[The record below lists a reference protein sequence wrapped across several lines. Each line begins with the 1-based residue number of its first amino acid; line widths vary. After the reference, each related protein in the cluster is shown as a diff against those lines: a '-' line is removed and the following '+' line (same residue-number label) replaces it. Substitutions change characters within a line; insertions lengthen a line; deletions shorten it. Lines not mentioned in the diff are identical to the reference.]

1 MFYIST
7 YLPRIGKTAKLKEFT
22 NRDYF
27 SLSKFYHNKDTKGIV
42 NFFNNKLQ
50 DLIINNEI
58 YCELTCVEKFI
69 IWLDLYYN
77 CLHENVSLFSK
88 SINDHINIKI
98 TELIDNVNNLY
109 QVEEKDITTDN
120 IVITL
125 NTPFSLYIDNTDD
138 IFSNIIYSIKSD
150 DKVYYFQNFTQEEKN
165 LFLSSLPVDL
175 FDTIIDYYKSL
186 NKETF
191 DILPQ
196 SERISFE
203 PIELSATNGA
213 MFAFLKSIFDTELRT
228 HYSNALFFTKQL
240 NGNLDSYYE
249 MTYKDFIALYKIFES
264 NMKAE
269 KKDLNTPIE

>member
-42 NFFNNKLQ
+42 DFFNNKLQ
-50 DLIINNEI
+50 DLIINKEL
-58 YCELTCVEKFI
+58 YCELTCVEKFT

-77 CLHENVSLFSK
+77 CLHENISLFSK

-98 TELIDNVNNLY
+98 TELINNVNNLY
-109 QVEEKDITTDN
+109 QVEERDITVGN

-175 FDTIIDYYKSL
+175 FDTIINYYKSL

-196 SERISFE
+196 SERISFD

-240 NGNLDSYYE
+240 NGNLDSYYD

-269 KKDLNTPIE
+269 RKDLNMPAE

>member
-22 NRDYF
+22 NRDYLA
-27 SLSKFYHNKDTKGIV
+27 LSKFYHNKNTKGIID
-42 NFFNNKLQ
+42 FFNNKLQ
-50 DLIINNEI
+50 DLIINKEI

-69 IWLDLYYN
+69 IWLDLYYS
-77 CLHENVSLFSK
+77 CLHENISLFSK

-98 TELIDNVNNLY
+98 TELINNVNNLF
-109 QVEEKDITTDN
+109 QIDERDIN
-120 IVITL
+120 INNITITL

-138 IFSNIIYSIKSD
+138 IFSNIIYSITSE
-150 DKVYYFQNFTQEEKN
+150 DKLYYFQNFTQEEKN

-186 NKETF
+186 NTDTF

-213 MFAFLKSIFDTELRT
+213 MFAFLKSIFDTELRS

-240 NGNLDSYYE
+240 NGNLDSYYD

-264 NMKAE
+264 NMKSE
-269 KKDLNTPIE
+269 RKDLNMPIE

>member
-7 YLPRIGKTAKLKEFT
+7 YLPRIGKTSKIKEFT

-27 SLSKFYHNKDTKGIV
+27 SLSKLYHNKDTKGIV
-42 NFFNNKLQ
+42 DFFNNKLQ
-50 DLIINNEI
+50 DLIINQEI

-109 QVEEKDITTDN
+109 QVEEKDITTGN
-120 IVITL
+120 IIITL

-138 IFSNIIYSIKSD
+138 IFSNVIYSIKSD

-213 MFAFLKSIFDTELRT
+213 MFAFLKSIFDTELRN

-240 NGNLDSYYE
+240 NGNLDSYYD

-264 NMKAE
+264 TTKSE
-269 KKDLNTPIE
+269 KKDLNIHI

>member
-7 YLPRIGKTAKLKEFT
+7 YLPRIGKTAKIKEFT

-27 SLSKFYHNKDTKGIV
+27 SLSKFYHSKDTKGIV
-42 NFFNNKLQ
+42 DFFNNKLQ
-50 DLIINNEI
+50 DLIINQEI

-98 TELIDNVNNLY
+98 TELINNVNNLY
-109 QVEEKDITTDN
+109 QVEEKDITSGG

-125 NTPFSLYIDNTDD
+125 NTPFSLYVDNTDD
-138 IFSNIIYSIKSD
+138 IFSNVIYSIKSD

-213 MFAFLKSIFDTELRT
+213 MFAFLKSIFDTELRN

-240 NGNLDSYYE
+240 NGNLDSYYD

-264 NMKAE
+264 TTKSE
-269 KKDLNTPIE
+269 KKDLNTHI

>member
-7 YLPRIGKTAKLKEFT
+7 YLPRIGKTAKIKEFT

-27 SLSKFYHNKDTKGIV
+27 SLSKFYHNKDTEGIV
-42 NFFNNKLQ
+42 DFFNNKLQ

-98 TELIDNVNNLY
+98 TELINNVNNLY
-109 QVEEKDITTDN
+109 QVEEKDITTGN
-120 IVITL
+120 ITITL

-138 IFSNIIYSIKSD
+138 IFSNVIYSIKSD

-213 MFAFLKSIFDTELRT
+213 MFAFLKSIFDTELRN

-240 NGNLDSYYE
+240 NGNLDSYYD

-264 NMKAE
+264 TTKSE
-269 KKDLNTPIE
+269 KKDLNTHI

>member
-42 NFFNNKLQ
+42 DFFNNKLQ
-50 DLIINNEI
+50 DLIINKEL

-98 TELIDNVNNLY
+98 TELINNTNNLY
-109 QVEEKDITTDN
+109 QVEEKDITTGN
-120 IVITL
+120 IIITL

-175 FDTIIDYYKSL
+175 FDTILDYYKSL
-186 NKETF
+186 NNETF

-264 NMKAE
+264 NMKSE
-269 KKDLNTPIE
+269 KKDLNMPIE

>member
-27 SLSKFYHNKDTKGIV
+27 SLSKFYYNNDTKGILD
-42 NFFNNKLQ
+42 FFDTKLQ
-50 DLIINNEI
+50 DLIINKEI

-69 IWLDLYYN
+69 IWLHLYYN
-77 CLHENVSLFSK
+77 CLHENVSFFSI

-98 TELIDNVNNLY
+98 TDLINNINKLY
-109 QVEEKDITTDN
+109 QAEERN
-120 IVITL
+120 INTNDLTLTL
-125 NTPFSLYIDNTDD
+125 NAPFSLYVDNTDD
-138 IFSNIIYSIKSD
+138 IFSNVIYSIKSD
-150 DKVYYFQNFTQEEKN
+150 NKIYYFQNFTQEEKN

-175 FDTIIDYYKSL
+175 FDIIIDYYKSL
-186 NKETF
+186 NNEIF

-196 SERISFE
+196 SEKIMFD

-213 MFAFLKSIFDTELRT
+213 MFAFLKSIFNTELRN

-240 NGNLDSYYE
+240 NGNLDSYYD

-264 NMKAE
+264 NMKSE
-269 KKDLNTPIE
+269 RNDLNTNIV

>member
-27 SLSKFYHNKDTKGIV
+27 ALSKFYYNKDTKGIV
-42 NFFNNKLQ
+42 DFFNNKLQ
-50 DLIINNEI
+50 DLIINQDI
-58 YCELTCVEKFI
+58 YSELTCVEKFI

-77 CLHENVSLFSK
+77 CLHESVSLFSK
-88 SINDHINIKI
+88 SLNDHINIKI
-98 TELIDNVNNLY
+98 TELINNVNNLY
-109 QVEEKDITTDN
+109 QVEEKDITVGN

-138 IFSNIIYSIKSD
+138 IFSNVIYSIKSD

-175 FDTIIDYYKSL
+175 FNIIIDFYKSL

-264 NMKAE
+264 NMKSE
-269 KKDLNTPIE
+269 KKDLNMPIE

>member
-42 NFFNNKLQ
+42 DFFNNKLQ

-88 SINDHINIKI
+88 SINDHVNIKI
-98 TELIDNVNNLY
+98 TELINNTNNLY
-109 QVEEKDITTDN
+109 QVEEKDITVGN

-175 FDTIIDYYKSL
+175 FDTIIDFYKSL

-264 NMKAE
+264 NMKSE
-269 KKDLNTPIE
+269 KKDLNMPIE

>member
-42 NFFNNKLQ
+42 DFFNNKLQ
-50 DLIINNEI
+50 DLIINKEL
-58 YCELTCVEKFI
+58 YCELTCVEKFN

-77 CLHENVSLFSK
+77 CLHENISLFSK

-98 TELIDNVNNLY
+98 TELINNVNNLY
-109 QVEEKDITTDN
+109 QVEERDITVGN

-175 FDTIIDYYKSL
+175 FDTIINYYKSL

-196 SERISFE
+196 SERISFD

-240 NGNLDSYYE
+240 NGNLDSYYD

-269 KKDLNTPIE
+269 RKDLNMPAE

>member
-27 SLSKFYHNKDTKGIV
+27 ALSKFYYNKDTKGIV
-42 NFFNNKLQ
+42 DFFNNKLQ
-50 DLIINNEI
+50 DLIINQDI
-58 YCELTCVEKFI
+58 YSELTCVEKFI

-88 SINDHINIKI
+88 SLNDHINIKI
-98 TELIDNVNNLY
+98 TELINNVNNLY
-109 QVEEKDITTDN
+109 QVEEKDITVGN
-120 IVITL
+120 IAITL

-138 IFSNIIYSIKSD
+138 IFSNVIYSIKSD

-175 FDTIIDYYKSL
+175 FNIIIDFYKSL

-249 MTYKDFIALYKIFES
+249 MTYKDFIALYKIFDS
-264 NMKAE
+264 NMRSE
-269 KKDLNTPIE
+269 KKDLNMPIE